1 MKRSI
6 HDSNRTI
13 PPIVNNN
20 TSPSSS
26 SSTRVKFNDDQLFRG
41 RRYIDFEKVVPTN
54 DTDGEQRTIESS
66 SSSSHSHQVLEIN
79 EDSMQQIIQKRM
91 TLKKLS
97 TTSANQ
103 RPSSSS
109 SLSGNKNMLDQFAVE
124 EEYNSMPDSSIAKQR
139 RRVYEKNIQ
148 INEKYKHQH
157 ILFVQDL
164 EVPYSDPM
172 KYISNEDRLLMFRN
186 SVTETFILNF
196 QPFIISERNRT
207 GPENNNIWDSEFD
220 CRFIWKNAEHMK
232 TYMEMYDCEFTGKLI
247 PVRLSSNNNHSRVKV
262 IFNFNIIDT
271 MTEFNDKPVFV
282 TIVIDII
289 PDKTNTT
296 CFQFVTYFFN
306 ICKNDV
312 YTSS

>member
-1 MKRSI
+1 MKRLI
-6 HDSNRTI
+6 HDLNRTT

-20 TSPSSS
+20 NTSSSSSS
-26 SSTRVKFNDDQLFRG
+26 SSTRVQFNDDQLFRG
-41 RRYIDFEKVVPTN
+41 RRYVDFERIVPTN
-54 DTDGEQRTIESS
+54 DTDDEQRTVESPS
-66 SSSSHSHQVLEIN
+66 SHQVLEIN
-79 EDSMQQIIQKRM
+79 EDSMQKIIQKRM
-91 TLKKLS
+91 ALKKLS
-97 TTSANQ
+97 TTSTNQ
-103 RPSSSS
+103 RPSSS
-109 SLSGNKNMLDQFAVE
+109 LSGNTNMLDQFAVE

-139 RRVYEKNIQ
+139 RRLYEKNIQ

-186 SVTETFILNF
+186 PVTETFILNF

-247 PVRLSSNNNHSRVKV
+247 PVRLSSNNNHPRVKV